1 MVFVV
6 VVCRWVLK
14 RSSLLTNKTHRNY
27 AEETSSER
35 EKQTLR
41 GQRTRALFYTERT
54 FVHLESIASVV
65 FIGREWMFSARERF
79 RESFLLLTFKPK
91 MSGFW
96 KSITA
101 LQRRRD
107 VLCPFISIETDSCD
121 IFSSTFEQVKR
132 VFCESS
138 GALVPKDKA
147 VKRFIVR
154 NMVESAAIRDLQEA
168 CAYETYT
175 LPKMYRKV
183 HYSISAA
190 IHSKVVRVRSREA
203 RRIRE
208 PPRRA
213 PRKQEK

>member
-1 MVFVV
+1 MNDFESRFCPRPVDVQTQNE
-6 VVCRWVLK
+6 RVLEK
-14 RSSLLTNKTHRNY
+14 R
-27 AEETSSER
+27 
-35 EKQTLR
+35 
-41 GQRTRALFYTERT
+41 GD
-54 FVHLESIASVV
+54 
-65 FIGREWMFSARERF
+65 
-79 RESFLLLTFKPK
+79 
-91 MSGFW
+91 
-96 KSITA
+96 
-101 LQRRRD
+101 LQRRSRRD
-107 VLCPFISIETDSCD
+107 VLCPFISIETDSND
-121 IFSSTFEQVKR
+121 IFSSAFEQVKR

-175 LPKMYRKV
+175 LPKMYRNV

>member
-1 MVFVV
+1 MPK
-6 VVCRWVLK
+6 K
-14 RSSLLTNKTHRNY
+14 RRANGRNKPSG
-27 AEETSSER
+27 A
-35 EKQTLR
+35 R
-41 GQRTRALFYTERT
+41 G
-54 FVHLESIASVV
+54 H
-65 FIGREWMFSARERF
+65 
-79 RESFLLLTFKPK
+79 
-91 MSGFW
+91 
-96 KSITA
+96 
-101 LQRRRD
+101 
-107 VLCPFISIETDSCD
+107 
-121 IFSSTFEQVKR
+121 VKR

-147 VKRFIVR
+147 VKRFIVK

>member
-1 MVFVV
+1 M
-6 VVCRWVLK
+6 C
-14 RSSLLTNKTHRNY
+14 
-27 AEETSSER
+27 
-35 EKQTLR
+35 
-41 GQRTRALFYTERT
+41 
-54 FVHLESIASVV
+54 I
-65 FIGREWMFSARERF
+65 
-79 RESFLLLTFKPK
+79 
-91 MSGFW
+91 
-96 KSITA
+96 
-101 LQRRRD
+101 RD
-107 VLCPFISIETDSCD
+107 R
-121 IFSSTFEQVKR
+121 VKR

>member
-1 MVFVV
+1 
-6 VVCRWVLK
+6 
-14 RSSLLTNKTHRNY
+14 
-27 AEETSSER
+27 
-35 EKQTLR
+35 
-41 GQRTRALFYTERT
+41 
-54 FVHLESIASVV
+54 
-65 FIGREWMFSARERF
+65 MFSARERF
-79 RESFLLLTFKPK
+79 RESFLPPAFDVQTQNERVLEKR
-91 MSGFW
+91 GD
-96 KSITA
+96 
-101 LQRRRD
+101 LQRRSRRD
-107 VLCPFISIETDSCD
+107 VFCPFISIETDSND
-121 IFSSTFEQVKR
+121 ILSSTFKQVKR

>member
-1 MVFVV
+1 M
-6 VVCRWVLK
+6 CSYRTPP
-14 RSSLLTNKTHRNY
+14 LTKKNHHH

-41 GQRTRALFYTERT
+41 GQRTRAFFDEPILLCRRIDRGYRFHR
-54 FVHLESIASVV
+54 S
-65 FIGREWMFSARERF
+65 REWMRCALHFFARKMKPETEKMRTGFGSADVRE
-79 RESFLLLTFKPK
+79 
-91 MSGFW
+91 
-96 KSITA
+96 
-101 LQRRRD
+101 RRD
-107 VLCPFISIETDSCD
+107 VLYPINASKTDSID
-121 IFSSTFEQVKR
+121 IFSSPRTQVKR

-213 PRKQEK
+213 PRRQEK